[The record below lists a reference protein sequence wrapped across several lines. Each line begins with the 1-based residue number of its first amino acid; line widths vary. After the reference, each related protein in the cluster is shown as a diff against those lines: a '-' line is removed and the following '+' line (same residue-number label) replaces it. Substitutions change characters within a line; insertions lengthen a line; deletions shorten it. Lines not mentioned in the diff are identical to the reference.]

1 MQGKMADM
9 YTKLQ
14 ASRNFLYNCTRA
26 ADKGHVTN
34 HDAAAV
40 CLFVGEHST
49 QVALEAI
56 QCLGKLFNSLLIGQ
70 KYGWIICEANLRH
83 WAK

>member
-56 QCLGKLFNSLLIGQ
+56 QCLGKLLRECPEIPWWGEAGQ
-70 KYGWIICEANLRH
+70 M
-83 WAK
+83 